1 MWTTALVNQ
10 TSTRVS
16 FPLSLVIPFNYLH
29 LYLLIIGFFPFD
41 ISSSYSL
48 LCLLFWFFV
57 SLYFSPL
64 HSSIFFSLLFMTHE
78 LTLLL
83 FISTCI
89 TFLFHLCFP
98 VLNSLF
104 SSIICQCHFFSS
116 ISSLTHMASEL
127 FLHHY

>member
-1 MWTTALVNQ
+1 MHNSIGEPNFYQ
-10 TSTRVS
+10 S
-16 FPLSLVIPFNYLH
+16 FLSPFSCYPFQLPASLPFNHWYF
-29 LYLLIIGFFPFD
+29 IIFD
-41 ISSSYSL
+41 ISSSYSF

-64 HSSIFFSLLFMTHE
+64 HSSIFFQSSIYDTWIDSFV
-78 LTLLL
+78 

>member
-1 MWTTALVNQ
+1 MCTTALVNQ

-41 ISSSYSL
+41 ISSSYSF

-64 HSSIFFSLLFMTHE
+64 HSSIFFQSSIYDTWIDSFV
-78 LTLLL
+78 